1 MGERVLISGNWY
13 KAKGLTIPPT
23 LLARADQVIEDAHL
37 SQNRILSWV
46 TMLQNRCSTAELN
59 RRMETIGG
67 GQTSVDSAD
76 VSAGRIPDLPVKG
89 QNP

>member
-1 MGERVLISGNWY
+1 LPNAGFEADPVFGAGEIHRFAG
-13 KAKGLTIPPT
+13 PPRKINKYGVF
-23 LLARADQVIEDAHL
+23 LVPVERIEL
-37 SQNRILSWV
+37 P
-46 TMLQNRCSTAELN
+46 TFGLQNRCSTAELN
-59 RRMETIGG
+59 RRMEGIGG